1 MSRSFPVYKGLQKP
15 MVYKGFKG
23 KFIYW
28 AVGLLL
34 SALVIGALTMAII
47 NMYLGAAVM
56 AGIIISGFFYI
67 GARQKKGLHDKAFS
81 MGVFY
86 PVNQLSRINRY
97 AKPK

>member
-1 MSRSFPVYKGLQKP
+1 

-86 PVNQLSRINRY
+86 PVNQLSKINRY
-97 AKPK
+97 AKAN